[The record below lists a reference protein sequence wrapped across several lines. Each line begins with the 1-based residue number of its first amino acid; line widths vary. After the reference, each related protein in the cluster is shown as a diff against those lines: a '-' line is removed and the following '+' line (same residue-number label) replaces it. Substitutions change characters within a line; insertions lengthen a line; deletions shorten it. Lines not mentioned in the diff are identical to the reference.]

1 MASWAADFVSF
12 EDLFGEKLPV
22 HVLCIFF
29 SAERLRAD
37 GSGQVFPLGPIE
49 FDCFYYIIV
58 KSHKICFYFFGA
70 RTRNLEQFVK
80 DERECVGVRA
90 KWI

>member
-37 GSGQVFPLGPIE
+37 GSGQVFPLVLSSLIAS
-49 FDCFYYIIV
+49 I
-58 KSHKICFYFFGA
+58 
-70 RTRNLEQFVK
+70 T
-80 DERECVGVRA
+80 
-90 KWI
+90 